1 VARKTRAP
9 LSPFRGRDHGSVLPA
24 QRGLGGLMEKMWRTR
39 GGGGRGWHLAA
50 FLGLT
55 ALVLLSVFLAARH
68 AARRRA
74 AMDLERG
81 VKVLAE
87 VQAETVRAL
96 LARASQDLLFLAQ
109 RGGTD
114 AEVRSFLAAHS
125 GHGAGGYRE
134 AAYVPVN
141 GEPAVLFVDT
151 GKSVS
156 RVSGEQA
163 REVVNSPALV
173 PGQGFFPGQ
182 PFDVLPG
189 KYSGQDP
196 DSASG
201 AATGARAGEVILT
214 GFAEPS
220 YPAGIF
226 PETAETLNFGV
237 VRLTTPKED
246 GQGRI
251 LGYWVLSVDGQA
263 IRNIFSVHNSIRS
276 RLAGLIPGSR
286 AFLSFFLDGQGW
298 VLMESGES
306 EDAGGQ
312 STAASAGR
320 DSPGVPGRPGFPGA
334 FRPSGARESF
344 WRVLKDIRAG
354 QSGTLAV
361 NEGLGLDAGGPG
373 RRVLGFAPVVFK
385 GREDGPEMVVAGVAV
400 MSAFQEAEAGY
411 ALSNRA
417 FLALSVAALSLAGIL
432 ALLLSRAEPGSA
444 REPAPEVQ
452 AGAGL
457 REEPGES
464 APVDRHEPA
473 PAGTIASP
481 EGLNERQLRGLA
493 YLREHGSMSRSDY
506 QAVAGESVPSRTAQH
521 DLRDLV
527 GRGLLSVRGR
537 GPATRY
543 VPAGEDGAAR
553 AE

>member
-1 VARKTRAP
+1 
-9 LSPFRGRDHGSVLPA
+9 
-24 QRGLGGLMEKMWRTR
+24 
-39 GGGGRGWHLAA
+39 
-50 FLGLT
+50 
-55 ALVLLSVFLAARH
+55 
-68 AARRRA
+68 
-74 AMDLERG
+74 MDLERG
-81 VKVLAE
+81 VTVLAE

-96 LARASQDLLFLAQ
+96 LARASQALLLLAE
-109 RGGTD
+109 RDGTD
-114 AEVRSFLAAHS
+114 AEARRFLAVHS
-125 GHGAGGYRE
+125 NHGAGDYRE

-141 GEPAVLFVDT
+141 GESAVLFVDT
-151 GKSVS
+151 GKAVS

-163 REVVNSPALV
+163 REVLNSPALV

-189 KYSGQDP
+189 KYSGQAP
-196 DSASG
+196 DNSPG

-226 PETAETLNFGV
+226 PEISESLNFGV
-237 VRLTTPKED
+237 VRLATPKED

-286 AFLSFFLDGQGW
+286 DFLSFFLDGQGW
-298 VLMESGES
+298 VLMESGEP
-306 EDAGGQ
+306 EDAGLHPD
-312 STAASAGR
+312 APSAVR
-320 DSPGVPGRPGFPGA
+320 DSSGGPGRPGFPGA

-361 NEGLGLDAGGPG
+361 DEGLGLDAGGPG

-432 ALLLSRAEPGSA
+432 AMLLSRAAPGSA

-527 GRGLLSVRGR
+527 GRGLLCVRGR

-543 VPAGEDGAAR
+543 VPAGEGRPAR